1 MALVEG
7 SAIMPAVWIVTG
19 LSTADEKRSFSCR
32 LATFYAALFVV
43 IGASMAYFPSWLISK
58 SFGPAEI
65 GWIAAAPTLLRLFL
79 TPAIA
84 FFADRTGGHARVII
98 GLSVVLVVAL
108 LLMAGR
114 SAFWTILILNAVVQ
128 LSLQAMMP
136 LGETIAMRG
145 VKYGGLDYGRMR
157 LWGSVSF
164 VVATYSCGLVVERLG
179 IGFVVWF
186 LLFGGVSVFM
196 SGIML
201 PRGTGTLRANAESSI
216 GTAAVNLPVSMQAE
230 FMATVRL
237 ITSPVMLWFLLATG
251 AVQAGHALFYTFGV
265 VHWRALGLSSAWIGS
280 LWAISIAVEVL
291 LFSFSGVVI
300 KRLGVWNLVALGA
313 LASVIRWTMMAF
325 DPSLPTLVL
334 LQVLHAATFAGT
346 HIGAMHFIREHV
358 PEAQAGMAQA
368 LNVTFTTGVMM
379 GLGQVLA
386 GQTYDRFGALSYL
399 GMAAVA
405 GMGLAVCVIQMRRSV
420 EREATIPK

>member
-1 MALVEG
+1 MPLV
-7 SAIMPAVWIVTG
+7 WFVTG
-19 LSTADEKRSFSCR
+19 LSTAADKRSFSVR
-32 LATFYAALFVV
+32 LAAFYAALFVV
-43 IGASMAYFPSWLISK
+43 IGASMAYLPSWLVSK

-65 GWIAAAPTLLRLFL
+65 GWIVAAPTLLRLFL

-84 FFADRTGGHARVII
+84 FFADRTGGHARVI
-98 GLSVVLVVAL
+98 VAL
-108 LLMAGR
+108 AVLPLIAFFLMAGR
-114 SAFWTILILNAVVQ
+114 SAFWTILILNALVQ

-136 LGETIAMRG
+136 LAETIAMRG

-164 VVATYSCGLVVERLG
+164 VVATYACGLLVERFG
-179 IGFVVWF
+179 IGMVVWF
-186 LLFGGVSVFM
+186 LLFGAASIFLSGV
-196 SGIML
+196 ML
-201 PRGTGTLRANAESSI
+201 PRGTGVLQANAE
-216 GTAAVNLPVSMQAE
+216 AVSGESPVAKPMSMQAD
-230 FMATVRL
+230 FMGTVRL
-237 ITSPVMLWFLLATG
+237 ITSPLMVWFLVATG
-251 AVQAGHALFYTFGV
+251 AVQAAHALFYTFGV
-265 VHWRALGLSSAWIGS
+265 VHWRSLGLSSAWIGS

-313 LASVIRWTMMAF
+313 LASVIRWTAMAF
-325 DPSLPTLVL
+325 DPSLPWLVL

-368 LNVTFTTGVMM
+368 LNVTFTTGLMM

-405 GMGLAVCVIQMRRSV
+405 GIGLAVCVVQMRRSEGLRQV
-420 EREATIPK
+420 FPS